1 MNKLR
6 ILLINPPR
14 VDGYPVVR
22 EERFEHKD
30 IGSVYPPLSLLYM
43 ASALEKAGEYE
54 VKLIDANGFDLTI
67 NRVRAEIIKYTPDV
81 VITRCGFDTQKQDM
95 EVVKIAKDLGAIT
108 VLRNKIIAD
117 CAWIR
122 DGILKEGVVDVFIDS
137 EPDAVVAGLAEAVK
151 KFKEAQTSEQKPG
164 ACLFDPDC
172 KTKDSWDFLET
183 VPGISYYLDGSVKTN
198 KPAQECVDLDALPYP
213 AWHLLPSLDVYHTG
227 VMRAPFALVQ
237 TTRGCPFKCT
247 FCAYGKSTYRARSIE
262 NVVDEIKMLKDKFK
276 IKSFLFF
283 DDTIS
288 LKKGRTEELAQKMID
303 EKLDTL
309 EWVCCTRAN
318 LVSKEMLSVMKKA
331 GMKEIAIGIE
341 TGSQEIQNSIN
352 KGVTLDD
359 IRQAA
364 KWCKELGILFY
375 GLAIIGLPG
384 ESRKTV
390 EETIKFMKEIDPFY
404 TQFCFAT
411 PFPNTDI
418 YKYYK
423 ENGYLLS
430 EEWSK
435 YFPLA
440 EEPVI
445 RTKELSAEGLKEM
458 RRFAYKKMLLRPLYL
473 LKKIRPF
480 DWKWNIEGFVKIAK
494 RIWNVMTNKA
504 VR

>member
-1 MNKLR
+1 MKIK
-6 ILLINPPR
+6 ILLVNPPR

-43 ASALEKAGEYE
+43 ASALEKAGECE
-54 VKLIDANGFDLTI
+54 VKLIDANGFDLSMNYI
-67 NRVRAEIIKYTPDV
+67 RAEMIAFNPDI
-81 VITRCGFDTQKQDM
+81 VITRCGFDTQKQDI
-95 EVVKIAKDLGAIT
+95 EVLKTAKDLGAIT

-117 CAWIR
+117 CPWIR
-122 DGILKEGVVDVFIDS
+122 DGILKEEIVDVFIDS
-137 EPDAVVAGLAEAVK
+137 EPDAVMAGLVTAVK
-151 KFKEAQTSEQKPG
+151 KYRENMTAEQKPG

-172 KTKDSWDFLET
+172 RTKESWNFLST
-183 VPGISYYLDGSVKTN
+183 VAGISFYLDGAVKTN
-198 KPAQECVDLDALPYP
+198 PPAQECVDLDTIPFP

-227 VMRAPFALVQ
+227 VMRAPFGLVQ

-247 FCAYGKSTYRARSIE
+247 FCAYGKSAYRARSIE
-262 NVVDEIKMLKDKFK
+262 NVIAEIKMLKEKFK
-276 IKSFLFF
+276 IRSFLFF

-288 LKKGRTEELAQKMID
+288 LKKGRTEELAQRMID

-318 LVSKEMLSVMKKA
+318 LVTKEMLQVMKKA

-341 TGSQEIQNSIN
+341 TGSEEIQRSIN

-364 KWCKELGILFY
+364 KWCHETGVLFY
-375 GLAIIGLPG
+375 GLAIVGLPG
-384 ESRKTV
+384 ETRQTV
-390 EETIKFMKEIDPFY
+390 EQTIKFMKEIDPFY

-418 YKYYK
+418 YKDYK
-423 ENGYLLS
+423 EKGYLLS
-430 EEWSK
+430 EDWSK
-435 YFPLA
+435 YFPLS
-440 EEPVI
+440 EEPVV
-445 RTKELSAEGLKEM
+445 RTSALSAAELKEL
-458 RRFAYKKMLLRPLYL
+458 RRYAYKKMLLRPLYL

-480 DWKWNIEGFVKIAK
+480 DWKWNIEGFAKIMK
-494 RIWNVMTNKA
+494 RIWNVMTNRS